1 LEIDLK
7 KNGRILIVH
16 HWDCDGICSA
26 ALIIRYLL
34 ELNSDINIS
43 TDTGDI
49 GKYYLTSEKLEAFK
63 SMQPDHIILC
73 DYALVRGDILSLKA
87 LAQDLIIFDHHK
99 QEEVRQAVHMNPFL
113 GGDIEGLMY
122 PSTGWVINSHLS
134 RPQEILSVLGAVG
147 DQEDL
152 VRGDN
157 TVNRVLGEN
166 GLDFGRAQEI
176 VTNIDS
182 CYITGD
188 KAHIRRLVRLLSDIS
203 FDVKMLLD
211 DKSLLDNRQ
220 KIGSAL
226 RDIVE
231 GDKDIDEDKKT
242 VYVSYGSSYHI
253 ISNVARELARRFPGY
268 LAIVLNDPGKGEAN
282 IYFRTRR
289 DMDLRPVI
297 DLAHKKGYNAGGK
310 KEVAGVMLP
319 GRDAAGFIGGAL
331 GVLGLGT

>member
-1 LEIDLK
+1 M
-7 KNGRILIVH
+7 RF
-16 HWDCDGICSA
+16 
-26 ALIIRYLL
+26 LL
-34 ELNSDINIS
+34 ESNSDINIF
-43 TDTGDI
+43 TGTGDI
-49 GKYYLTSEKLEAFK
+49 GKYYLTPEKLEAFK
-63 SMQPDHIILC
+63 RLQPDHIILC
-73 DYALVRGDILSLKA
+73 DYALPRGDILRLKA

-99 QEEVRQAVHMNPFL
+99 QEEVRQAVHINPFL

-122 PSTGWVINSHLS
+122 

-176 VTNIDS
+176 VADIDS

-188 KAHIRRLVRLLSDIS
+188 KAHIRRLIRLLSNAEFDI
-203 FDVKMLLD
+203 KRLLD
-211 DKSLLDNRQ
+211 DRGFLENRE
-220 KIGSAL
+220 KISTAV
-226 RDIVE
+226 REIVE
-231 GDKDIDEDKKT
+231 GHKDIDEDKKI
-242 VYVSYGSSYHI
+242 VYASYDSSYHI

-268 LAIVLNDPGKGEAN
+268 LVIVVNDPGTGEAN

-297 DLAHKKGYNAGGK
+297 DLAHKNGYNSGGK
-310 KEVAGVMLP
+310 KEVAGVILP

-331 GVLGLGT
+331 AVLGLQS